1 MCSTIFQ
8 VVVAPTRVLN
18 MIEVVLNSIVLAF
31 ALGLLAMAS
40 RFAIKLI
47 EDLVKLTRLSEASVG
62 FAILSV
68 MTTYSSCTFLEVRF
82 SSFAFSSFFHS
93 S

>member
-1 MCSTIFQ
+1 MCSTIFH

-40 RFAIKLI
+40 RFAIKSI
-47 EDLVKLTRLSEASVG
+47 EDLIKLTRLSEASVG
-62 FAILSV
+62 FAILS
-68 MTTYSSCTFLEVRF
+68 
-82 SSFAFSSFFHS
+82 
-93 S
+93 

>member
-40 RFAIKLI
+40 RFAIKSI
-47 EDLVKLTRLSEASVG
+47 EDVDQA
-62 FAILSV
+62 
-68 MTTYSSCTFLEVRF
+68 YSTE
-82 SSFAFSSFFHS
+82 
-93 S
+93 